1 MPPLNTMSDPTTQL
15 PAQPAPQAPA
25 QPEVKVAILTQE
37 EKNDLRKRV
46 LRGEQLTL
54 DEARAVVASTRQG
67 SAAAALVGGS
77 DKKTRKKGSSK
88 GMSDGDLDKD
98 LEGLGL

>member
-1 MPPLNTMSDPTTQL
+1 MSDPTTQL
-15 PAQPAPQAPA
+15 SAQPAPQASA

-46 LRGEQLTL
+46 LRGEPLTL

-67 SAAAALVGGS
+67 SAAAVLAGGS
-77 DKKTRKKGSSK
+77 DKKSNKKSAKKGI
-88 GMSDGDLDKD
+88 SDADLDKD